1 MGKVYWPTRSVARH
15 QRDDSTVDL
24 VDNRLKVFH
33 DNPMGTVLG
42 GYIRIRGRLRQ
53 LSCVTRPVEWGAFS
67 RFRYDL
73 WCEGNTL
80 VGNGQFDVDQ
90 DDSAEEIW
98 LLQVKRQQDGD
109 CFFPYHPTAL
119 MLERVPESWL
129 KFVRLGCAVL
139 DDEQLDFFDV
149 CEPQDFE
156 LY

>member
-1 MGKVYWPTRSVARH
+1 MGRVYWPTRSVARH

-24 VDNRLKVFH
+24 VENQLKVFH
-33 DNPMGTVLG
+33 ENPMGTVLG
-42 GYIRIRGRLRQ
+42 GYIRIRGRLRK

-80 VGNGQFDVDQ
+80 VGNGQFDANK
-90 DDSAEEIW
+90 DDTAEEVW
-98 LLQVKRQQDGD
+98 LLQVKCQQDGD

-139 DDEQLDFFDV
+139 DDDQLDFFDV
-149 CEPQDFE
+149 CEPQEFE
-156 LY
+156 FY